1 METAASVSQE
11 VRKKGPMVAGPAS
24 HPELEEDES
33 ESTGPAPRPCVI
45 RCCTGLASYRSG
57 CPDWLGSFRAGCCPD
72 CWHRTPAAFRR
83 AYHFAQRRVMHSLR
97 AREFVAVI
105 LGQALRRLS
114 AERTGESTLP
124 SGGPLGASERQ
135 TADALTRRCTA
146 FGSFDDLVGCDC
158 GCVPTLCCHPGVE
171 LNTTERD
178 ANQQLA
184 DYYDREQAARKDPRR
199 ATRLGIA
206 GL

>member
-11 VRKKGPMVAGPAS
+11 LRKEVPSVPPPAA
-24 HPELEEDES
+24 HPELAEGQAS
-33 ESTGPAPRPCVI
+33 STGPAPLPCVI
-45 RCCTGLASYRSG
+45 RFCTGK
-57 CPDWLGSFRAGCCPD
+57 GSFPAGCCPD

-83 AYHFAQRRVMHSLR
+83 AYHFAQRRIMHSLQ
-97 AREFVAVI
+97 AREFVALI

-124 SGGPLGASERQ
+124 AGGPLGAAERQ
-135 TADALTRRCTA
+135 TADGLTQRCTA
-146 FGSFDDLVGCDC
+146 FGYFDDLVEHGYPPILPCN
-158 GCVPTLCCHPGVE
+158 PAVE
-171 LNTTERD
+171 LDPTKRD

-184 DYYDREQAARKDPRR
+184 DYYDREQAACKDPRR
-199 ATRLGIA
+199 AKRLGIA